1 MRGAPNPDPSPNP
14 NPSPHQ
20 VRRMRGARCR
30 ASCREWRGGGCRTQ
44 TVGWSLP
51 RCSRRPRSCAQPA
64 WSTRVSATATPIIAA
79 SPIAAAPIATTPSA
93 SLRSLRQPPQPPQP
107 PQPTTSSSSSTL
119 GHCFAAGELD
129 SHHPAVLS
137 LVCSPADGAYAY
149 ATLDGGAH
157 VVRRRADVSRH
168 HHHHTQRART
178 PDAQAGS
185 QAGLSAPHMHAC
197 APPRPP
203 WVAGWRGELRGG
215 DRRRELD
222 CPATSRGDFLDI
234 FHVSRVYQCNPH
246 VPSRTASLA
255 ILVPTR
261 SPLFENSKSQKSG
274 HVFVRADC
282 RDLTTTSLCLR
293 LCIGV
298 KLRAASGP

>member
-1 MRGAPNPDPSPNP
+1 M
-14 NPSPHQ
+14 
-20 VRRMRGARCR
+20 
-30 ASCREWRGGGCRTQ
+30 
-44 TVGWSLP
+44 
-51 RCSRRPRSCAQPA
+51 
-64 WSTRVSATATPIIAA
+64 
-79 SPIAAAPIATTPSA
+79 
-93 SLRSLRQPPQPPQP
+93 
-107 PQPTTSSSSSTL
+107 
-119 GHCFAAGELD
+119 
-129 SHHPAVLS
+129 
-137 LVCSPADGAYAY
+137 
-149 ATLDGGAH
+149 
-157 VVRRRADVSRH
+157 RRRADVSRH

-185 QAGLSAPHMHAC
+185 QAGLSAPHMHVC

-255 ILVPTR
+255 ILVPIR
-261 SPLFENSKSQKSG
+261 SPFIEISRSQKSE
-274 HVFVRADC
+274 HDFPRADC
-282 RDLTTTSLCLR
+282 RDLTSLCPR

-298 KLRAASGP
+298 RLHIGFCPPNSSGKCTDALSETFISTAQGAMAGRDLDVTFAPRKLLSSATSSSSSGTQCRGGADPARHSLCGCRSTSLHMLHGSACCKTPSNAMWRSILWVRPLARQDRACSEHLEC